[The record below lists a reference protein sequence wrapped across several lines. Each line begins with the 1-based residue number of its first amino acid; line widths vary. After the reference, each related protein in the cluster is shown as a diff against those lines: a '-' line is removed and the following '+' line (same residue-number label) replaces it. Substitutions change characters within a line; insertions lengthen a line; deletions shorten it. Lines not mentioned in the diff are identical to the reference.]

1 MRKSLSLLIILLS
14 NFVMLRAQTPNI
26 DFETGTYASW
36 RYYVGS
42 CCPIVTPTG
51 GTSTP
56 FAGQQDLTSGG
67 ATDPYGGFPI
77 VSPWGGNYSLKLG
90 NDATGSDAERARYY
104 VHIPTGSSSYSLIY
118 HYAVVLND
126 PGHTAPEQP
135 QMVITAFDSATGA
148 IIPCDSFYYIA
159 NSALPGFLHS
169 SRSSGGG
176 AVYYKP
182 WTMGNLKLN
191 GFGGR
196 TIAVDFASADCGYGG
211 HFGYGYVDMTAGL
224 FANTITSTC
233 AGATVTLT
241 GPSGYSSYSWRD
253 SATFSTIYGTS
264 QNVTLLTPGSITTY
278 AVILTPY
285 SGYGCPDT
293 LYTRVIPLFPCSG
306 TPGAGSAYAY
316 SSTICGDPDTLLCA
330 GFSAVCGLSYQWESS
345 PDDSTW
351 TAISGAT
358 SYVQYYS
365 RGYTASYY
373 RCIVT
378 CIASGISTA
387 SSSIFVPA
395 LTGPGL
401 YAVVDPPDTMCDGA
415 EFYVST
421 CGTSTAYSVATWYGD
436 GTADTTALTTTG
448 VRHADIV
455 HHYGYPGTYTVR
467 HLLYDGTLLVDSAV
481 YTHTYLYCS
490 TFPITFYYD
499 ADGDCIKDPGE
510 TNWLPVLTEIDSA
523 GVPLDTVSALSG
535 FYYKTLGA
543 PGTQYTFK
551 VLSISGGLT
560 TSCPTTGIIY
570 DTVLPYVNMYSA
582 NYFGLECPGGSV
594 FDLEVLATER
604 HALFL
609 ATCAISVRNLG
620 CVPTATTLKMSID
633 PHYTFAF
640 SSPAPASVTSTEVTW
655 NLGTLA
661 ASDPRPAIIS
671 YYLYGVSTSA
681 GDSVHTTYTVLP
693 ISGDWDTTNNI
704 LIKNDTILASCD
716 PNYIEVTPQGYI
728 SSGTNL
734 RYTIHFENTGT
745 DTAFNIHVMDTISN
759 LLDVHSMRMVGATHA
774 MDLYLTDMGSY
785 TIAKFDFPRINLL
798 DSSHHGLCDGFFTY
812 TINTQPGLAPGTIIP
827 NRAGIYFD
835 TNPVVMTNTVD
846 NIIGY
851 PATTSINSVNKD
863 YIRVF
868 PNPANDELTIK
879 TEDRVYSS
887 FSITNT
893 IEQTVMQGSLNGTQT
908 KLNIRQLPAGVYYIS
923 LKGEYGSLIRKFV
936 KM

>member
-1 MRKSLSLLIILLS
+1 MKKTLLLLSLLVS
-14 NFVMLRAQTPNI
+14 NFAALYAQVPNI
-26 DFETGTYASW
+26 DFETGTYANW
-36 RYYVGS
+36 LYYTGT
-42 CCPIVTPTG
+42 CCPIVTPSG

-56 FAGQQDLTSGG
+56 ASGEHTLTSGST
-67 ATDPYGGFPI
+67 TDPYGGFPI
-77 VSPWGGNYSLKLG
+77 VSPWGGSYSLKLG
-90 NDATGSDAERARYY
+90 NDSRGGDAERCRYF
-104 VHIPTGSSSYSLIY
+104 VHIPTGSASYSLLY
-118 HYAVVLND
+118 HYAAVLED
-126 PGHTAPEQP
+126 AGHTPSEQP
-135 QMVITAFDSATGA
+135 RMQVKAYDSATGT
-148 IIPCDSFYYIA
+148 IIPCDSFYYVA
-159 NSALPGFLHS
+159 TGSLPGFTRVGS
-169 SRSSGGG
+169 SD
-176 AVYYKP
+176 VYYKP

-191 GFGGR
+191 GLGGH
-196 TIAVDFASADCGYGG
+196 TIVVDFAVSDCGYGG
-211 HFGYGYVDMTAGL
+211 HFGYGYLDMTAGL

-241 GPSGYSSYSWRD
+241 GPAGYSAYSWRD
-253 SATFSTIYGTS
+253 SATFSTTYGTS
-264 QNVTLLTPGSITTY
+264 QTVTILTPGTITTY

-306 TPGAGSAYAY
+306 TPAAGSAYAY
-316 SSTICGDPDTLLCA
+316 SSTICGNPDTLLCA
-330 GFSAVCGLSYQWESS
+330 GFSTVCGLSYQWESS

-351 TAISGAT
+351 TTMSGAT
-358 SYVQYYS
+358 SYVHYYTRS
-365 RGYTASYY
+365 YTATYY

-387 SSSIFVPA
+387 SSSVFVPA

-401 YAVVDPPDTMCDGA
+401 YAVTTPPDTMCDGA

-436 GTADTTALTTTG
+436 GTADTTALTITG

-490 TFPITFYYD
+490 TFPISFYYD

-523 GVPLDTVSALSG
+523 GVPLDTISALSG
-535 FYYKTLGA
+535 FYYTSLGA

-560 TSCPTTGIIY
+560 TTCPSTGIIY
-570 DTVLPYVNMYSA
+570 DTVLPYVNMYSGK
-582 NYFGLECPGGSV
+582 YFGFECPGGSV

-604 HALFL
+604 HALSL
-609 ATCAISVRNLG
+609 ATCAISVRNLE

-633 PHYTFAF
+633 PHYTFAS

-661 ASDPRPAIIS
+661 ASDPHPAMIS
-671 YYLYGVSTSA
+671 YYLYGIATSA

-704 LIKNDTILASCD
+704 LIKDDTILASCD

-759 LLDVHSMRMVGATHA
+759 LLDVHSMRMVGATHS

-812 TINTQPGLAPGTIIP
+812 TINTLTGLAPGTIIP

-835 TNPVVMTNTVD
+835 TNPVVMTNTVN

-851 PATTSINSVNKD
+851 PTTTINEINKNNVH
-863 YIRVF
+863 IF
-868 PNPANDELTIK
+868 PNPANDELSIK
-879 TEDRVYSS
+879 MEDGAFSS
-887 FSITNT
+887 FVITNT
-893 IEQTVMQGSLNGTQT
+893 IQQVVMQHTLNAAQT
-908 KLNIRQLPAGVYYIS
+908 KLNIKQLPAGIYYIS
-923 LKGEYGSLIRKFV
+923 LKGEYGNTVKKFV